1 MRTKVAGTSSR
12 SSRRWPTLLD
22 ILQIMSHNGHMPAQ
36 VLTPEMADAA
46 LKVHEMAHKKTAA
59 ELLTEQRRVDNLRQ
73 TYEGTASQYQQHRDG
88 INAAR
93 KLIELYGENPEVR
106 KIEERAAAEIAR
118 LNEAVIDRELE
129 YRQAEQQMF
138 GPAVEAA
145 VADDDALAY
154 IHNLNNH
161 NAIQLL
167 KPAAV
172 HMVNRFGHTPTA
184 EERATV
190 RQEIMQ
196 RRAAEQ
202 AELARL
208 QEKKAYIES
217 LMIQAGKRMG
227 AVPEA
232 VARPDVRDEV
242 ELQIKNGAELT
253 DILAETNAE
262 IFPLENRE
270 VHKRKFLENRDK
282 IPQLQQKKKQIIE
295 AKQQAQSAADQQ
307 QISTARTALT

>member
-1 MRTKVAGTSSR
+1 
-12 SSRRWPTLLD
+12 
-22 ILQIMSHNGHMPAQ
+22 MSHNDRMPAQ
-36 VLTPEMADAA
+36 PLTPEMADAA
-46 LKVHEMAHKKTAA
+46 LRAHEMAHKKTPA
-59 ELLTEQRRVDNLRQ
+59 ELLSEQRRIDDLRQ
-73 TYEGTASQYQQHRDG
+73 TYEGTASQYQQQRDG
-88 INAAR
+88 ITAAR
-93 KLIELYGENPEVR
+93 KLLDLYGENPEVR
-106 KIEERAAAEIAR
+106 KIEARAAAEIAR
-118 LNEAVIDRELE
+118 LNEAVTDGELE

-138 GPAVEAA
+138 GPAIEAA
-145 VADDDALAY
+145 VADDDALTY

-172 HMVNRFGHTPTA
+172 QMVSRFGHTPTA

-196 RRAAEQ
+196 RRSAEQ

-232 VARPDVRDEV
+232 VARPAVRDEV
-242 ELQIKNGAELT
+242 EQQIKNGAELT
-253 DILAETNAE
+253 NMLAETNAE

-270 VHKRKFLENRDK
+270 VHKHRFIENRDK
-282 IPQLQQKKKQIIE
+282 IPELQQKKKQIID